1 MQLFNVSN
9 NVSKERY
16 KILFVILRLWCKS
29 NFKLKIILLNK
40 KIFLE
45 NSIFGNNFGFL
56 NNNALIVLTYYL
68 INKNQNMSFRKI
80 LEEFHKIFEE
90 EFLIKILEEEKNEI
104 IWDFEKEKEF
114 RQIESLNEKNENPGW
129 TILTLGFPKY
139 NSLIKINKS
148 TAKIIQLTNKLGFL
162 F

>member
-1 MQLFNVSN
+1 
-9 NVSKERY
+9 
-16 KILFVILRLWCKS
+16 
-29 NFKLKIILLNK
+29 
-40 KIFLE
+40 
-45 NSIFGNNFGFL
+45 
-56 NNNALIVLTYYL
+56 
-68 INKNQNMSFRKI
+68 MSVRKI
-80 LEEFHKIFEE
+80 LEEFHKIFKE

-114 RQIESLNEKNENPGW
+114 RQMESSNEKNENPGW